1 MGYGSENTAHFLR
14 ELSQRED
21 LTDWESGFISSVSK
35 GFSRYGSLTEGQ
47 QGVFQKIVDK
57 YSDESLARRASWE
70 DNYDGKARTDFLTM
84 VGYYKA
90 NPPYFSDVIFKAEKE
105 TFIPSEKLWRSMC
118 ENKYA
123 KRVLATTS
131 AGPLYPDGTLVIIRN
146 TGQVPGYLGFL
157 RGKPAFVISHP
168 AGVYS
173 AAKGS
178 KRVVILP
185 IGASEI
191 IETEERWLK
200 PERNLPAKRGDY
212 SDIEEGD
219 G

>member
-21 LTDWESGFISSVSK
+21 LTD
-35 GFSRYGSLTEGQ
+35 
-47 QGVFQKIVDK
+47 
-57 YSDESLARRASWE
+57 
-70 DNYDGKARTDFLTM
+70 
-84 VGYYKA
+84 
-90 NPPYFSDVIFKAEKE
+90 
-105 TFIPSEKLWRSMC
+105 
-118 ENKYA
+118 
-123 KRVLATTS
+123 
-131 AGPLYPDGTLVIIRN
+131 GTVVIIRN